1 MENTISTTPTDY
13 PTAPQLDPMG
23 DLVKTFA
30 LSVSVGLGVSLSAA
44 SVVVLAG
51 FVA

>member
-1 MENTISTTPTDY
+1 MEKTLTTPTDH
-13 PTAPQLDPMG
+13 PTTPDLDLMG
-23 DLVKTFA
+23 DMVKTFA